1 MSPLDM
7 LIFFFFILVTI
18 KAVSVSI
25 DYWKDA
31 DEEASLS
38 QTNKI
43 RRRTAVSG
51 AAGSVIN
58 PSARITPIKRADA
71 NISASA
77 VSSKSQRHYHL
88 NDKGAA

>member
-31 DEEASLS
+31 DEEAALS
-38 QTNKI
+38 AQTHKNPAK
-43 RRRTAVSG
+43 AHVSRSYG
-51 AAGSVIN
+51 HRMPSSV
-58 PSARITPIKRADA
+58 RVTPIKRADA
-71 NISASA
+71 PAASCRP
-77 VSSKSQRHYHL
+77 QRQYHL
-88 NDKGAA
+88 NDKGVA